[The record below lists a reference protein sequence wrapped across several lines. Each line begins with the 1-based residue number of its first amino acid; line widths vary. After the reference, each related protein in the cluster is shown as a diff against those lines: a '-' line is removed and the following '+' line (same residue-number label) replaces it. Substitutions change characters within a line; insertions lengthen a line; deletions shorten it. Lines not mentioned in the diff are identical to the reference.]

1 METDSSKKTS
11 IQKIFSIIQWASSIF
26 FLVFGI
32 VGMIET
38 IFTGLTMI
46 LLGLILFPPI
56 DKKLSEQ
63 YKKIK
68 LHPAFAKIII
78 SIVLI
83 LFAGSMVPEN
93 KINIAN
99 ELYENTKI
107 EEAIIKLNE
116 INPKNDFEKQ
126 TKESLIKKYSA
137 DLIIYNQDKNLFFN
151 NRINEEFKKENYE
164 MVIKIFEQ
172 VEKNSNYYQTLKPII
187 EVAKEKVNSTGKI
200 KNIQDN
206 NQIKTDLEIETK
218 IFNSIKILNKEIDD
232 RIPNHKECDLR
243 VSINFYGMNICQKN
257 ERDLLFKI
265 LENYYRNNNFD
276 EYEIVTIKFYTGKY
290 ANNWE
295 KNKTFYNCAIMIL
308 PDDKNNVSL
317 DIQSFY
323 FDSSNKH
330 IECDG
335 NGIALDG
342 IRKIKR

>member
-187 EVAKEKVNSTGKI
+187 EVAKEKVKVLS
-200 KNIQDN
+200 
-206 NQIKTDLEIETK
+206 
-218 IFNSIKILNKEIDD
+218 
-232 RIPNHKECDLR
+232 HKVC
-243 VSINFYGMNICQKN
+243 
-257 ERDLLFKI
+257 
-265 LENYYRNNNFD
+265 
-276 EYEIVTIKFYTGKY
+276 
-290 ANNWE
+290 
-295 KNKTFYNCAIMIL
+295 
-308 PDDKNNVSL
+308 
-317 DIQSFY
+317 
-323 FDSSNKH
+323 
-330 IECDG
+330 
-335 NGIALDG
+335 
-342 IRKIKR
+342 KRCLKK